1 MRSKPRDIPENITLG
16 VQRLD
21 ELRNM
26 LAHQNRVQ
34 YLAELIER
42 EPHLE
47 LITPWTESSLCF
59 RYVCDGI
66 DELDL
71 AGINRMILYELWHL
85 KQTML
90 DEDKVQGKYVIKAS
104 NIEKSSC
111 LQDLDIL
118 IEQFTS
124 IGDVLVREYL

>member
-1 MRSKPRDIPENITLG
+1 MRRKPRAITENITLG
-16 VQRLD
+16 AQRLD
-21 ELRNM
+21 ELRNI
-26 LAHQNRVQ
+26 LKKQSRVQ

-85 KQTML
+85 KQTMV
-90 DEDKVQGKYVIKAS
+90 DEDKIQGKYVIKAS
-104 NIEKSSC
+104 KIEENSS

-118 IEQFTS
+118 VEQFTS